1 MHIFFFFFFT
11 NFIHFMA
18 FNDAVDNFSAQKEE
32 VKLLLVWL
40 FGSSVM
46 VSLLN
51 FNLKAFHKII

>member
-1 MHIFFFFFFT
+1 MHIFFFFT

-18 FNDAVDNFSAQKEE
+18 FNDAVDNFSVQKEE
-32 VKLLLVWL
+32 VNLLLVWL
-40 FGSSVM
+40 FGSSGM

>member
-1 MHIFFFFFFT
+1 
-11 NFIHFMA
+11 MA

>member
-1 MHIFFFFFFT
+1 MHIFFFFT

-18 FNDAVDNFSAQKEE
+18 FSDAVDSLSVQKEE
-32 VKLLLVWL
+32 VNLLLVWL
-40 FGSSVM
+40 FGSSVT